1 MIWRML
7 LLILF
12 IWCASGCS
20 STRRVSGD
28 VHATTTAERVSEETL
43 QRLIERT
50 QLSAE
55 EQARR
60 VFAELVEDIRA
71 TITRERYDSTG
82 RVVERTTA
90 DVEISTEAKINA
102 EETSTTADTI
112 AEVTRERYEV
122 RDSTR
127 TRETIEAQ
135 VDEMRE
141 TRPSVAMIFVFL
153 VVVAAAA
160 YVLKRFF
167 LF

>member
-1 MIWRML
+1 MRML
-7 LLILF
+7 LLIL
-12 IWCASGCS
+12 IAWCASGCC
-20 STRRVSGD
+20 STRRVSND
-28 VHATTTAERVSEETL
+28 IHATTNAERVSEETL

-50 QLSAE
+50 QSSAE

-82 RVVERTTA
+82 RVIERTTA
-90 DVEISTEAKINA
+90 DVEINTEAKVNA
-102 EETSTTADTI
+102 EETTCTTDTI

-127 TRETIEAQ
+127 TQATIEAQ
-135 VDEMRE
+135 VEE
-141 TRPSVAMIFVFL
+141 LQESRPSVAMIFVFL
-153 VVVAAAA
+153 AVVAAAV
-160 YVLKRFF
+160 YVLKRIF